1 MTVVSLGSLGL
12 VKNSLT
18 FVTEKAILAGQ
29 TALIYIVSDNAESD
43 GSPDQHLSITGGH
56 GVWTKIGEARYRL
69 IQSTRSN
76 VNVSLWT
83 LVSDRNLPSGI
94 EFVCDIAVDPPSPIA
109 SQVIVAG
116 WLFGP
121 SLGYALQLVP
131 GIINP
136 IMGNGQYATILP
148 SVDFT
153 GLEFRQHLIFRV
165 IGMESNNL
173 DSVAPSAGFSVIQSD
188 RSVSSSYAVGIRG
201 EFCLETSSGR
211 VSYMQWIDNSSTSSI
226 TAVFREVYVV
236 PVSEIAEILPENPV
250 TETWEWKSDIIVS
263 VNQDIEKRIALRIS
277 PRVSLSYSMLV
288 LSETD
293 RRINFSRLFNEM
305 GTSKYVPFFQYASPL
320 TAAASIGDTRI
331 YFETNVSDVRSGD
344 PLLIYTSSLRSF
356 KLVFVDSIHTDGVTL
371 TASLT
376 EDFIKGCYAV
386 PARECFLSDGSG
398 FEMKSTYGNL
408 KIAASQ
414 RDPRIEFT
422 NPLASP
428 EIKRLLGVPV
438 LHRVPFVDGAIEE
451 KFSNSNTYVDNE
463 IGVFTRVLN
472 RTAPTMSG
480 KFKFK
485 VKRYEEPDSMNY
497 WRSFLDEL
505 KGMRGSFYA
514 PTWRKDFVV
523 NVDVVELDFLVCD
536 NNEWKDFF
544 EGHPAYS
551 AVQIQAQDGDI
562 IYRTIV
568 FSHLNDTGMII
579 GLNSPMPDLA
589 KWRNKNIKVSLMPR
603 FRLSEDSVEIEHQN
617 LYSFFE
623 LPMRTVNE

>member
-1 MTVVSLGSLGL
+1 MTIVSLGSLGL

-18 FVTEKAILAGQ
+18 LVTEKAILAGQ
-29 TALIYIVSDNAESD
+29 TAFVYIVSDNAGSD
-43 GSPDQHLSITGGH
+43 GSLNQHHSITGGH
-56 GVWTKIGEARYRL
+56 GVWTKLGEARYHL
-69 IQSTRSN
+69 IQGTRSN

-83 LVSDRNLPSGI
+83 LVSDRDLPSGI
-94 EFVCDIAVDPPSPIA
+94 EFVCSIDVDPPSPIA
-109 SQVIVAG
+109 SQSIVAG
-116 WLFGP
+116 WLFDVD
-121 SLGYALQLVP
+121 LGYALQLVSE
-131 GIINP
+131 IDNTLL
-136 IMGNGQYATILP
+136 MNGQYTSVLP
-148 SVDFT
+148 SMDFT
-153 GLEFRQHLIFRV
+153 GMNFRQHLIFRV
-165 IGMESNNL
+165 VGMESNNT
-173 DSVAPSAGFSVIQSD
+173 DSVSASTGFSLIQAD
-188 RSVSSSYAVGIRG
+188 RSTGSSYATSLRG

-211 VSYMQWIDNSSTSSI
+211 VSNIQWIDNSSTSSI
-226 TAVFREVYVV
+226 GVVFQEVYVV
-236 PVSEIAEILPENPV
+236 PVSAIAEILPENPV
-250 TETWEWKSDIIVS
+250 TETWEWKTDIIVS
-263 VNQDIEKRIALRIS
+263 VNQNIEKRIALRIS
-277 PRVSLSYSMLV
+277 PRVAMTYSMLV

-293 RRINFSRLFNEM
+293 RRINFSRLFSEM
-305 GTSKYVPFFQYASPL
+305 KTSKYVPFFQYASPL
-320 TAAASIGDTRI
+320 TAKASIGNTRI
-331 YFETNVSDVRSGD
+331 YFDTAVSDIRTGD
-344 PLLIYTSSLRSF
+344 PILIYASSLRTYKQF
-356 KLVFVDSIHTDGVTL
+356 FVDATHVDGVTL
-371 TASLT
+371 TAALT

-386 PARECFLSDGSG
+386 PARECWLTDGSG
-398 FEMKSTYGNL
+398 FEMKATYGSL

-414 RDPRIEFT
+414 RDPRIDFK

-438 LHRVPFVDGAIEE
+438 LHKVPFVDGAIEE

-463 IGVFTRVLN
+463 IGIFTRVLN
-472 RTAPTMSG
+472 RTAPLMTG

-523 NVDVVELDFLVCD
+523 NRDVVELDFLVCD

-562 IYRTIV
+562 IYRTIT

-579 GLNSPMPDLA
+579 GLNLAMPDLP

-603 FRLSEDSVEIEHQN
+603 FRLSDDIVEIEHQN
-617 LYSFFE
+617 LYSMFE
-623 LPMRTVNE
+623 LSMRTVNE